1 MILGFRLQAS
11 DVSSPPDRPIRSR
24 ETSMTERLGSS
35 AAGICPPSPP
45 VVLVVDNDESAAEL
59 LSRLLAADGYTVH
72 VARDGRSAL
81 SSIAKIRP
89 DAVLMEPGLPDIDG
103 FEICRRLKRN
113 ETTRLTPVVLVSQ
126 LTAKQYRL
134 VGWEAGADSFFTKP
148 VDEQEVLTRLRS
160 LVRVKRYTDDLD
172 SATSIVV
179 TLAVMIESRDG
190 YKEGHCHRIA
200 NHATAL
206 GRCLQLGDR
215 ELQALHRGGF
225 LHDIGMLTIPEP
237 VLRKSG
243 QLKPEEYE
251 LVKSHTVVGASL
263 VEGLRSLQ
271 AVEPIIRYHHERFD
285 GSGYPDGLQHDQIPL
300 LAQIIGLVDVYDAI
314 TTQRPYQDARSAE
327 EGIAVLKDQAAR
339 GWRRPDLVDRFVE
352 LIQAG
357 KVSA

>member
-1 MILGFRLQAS
+1 
-11 DVSSPPDRPIRSR
+11 
-24 ETSMTERLGSS
+24 
-35 AAGICPPSPP
+35 
-45 VVLVVDNDESAAEL
+45 
-59 LSRLLAADGYTVH
+59 
-72 VARDGRSAL
+72 
-81 SSIAKIRP
+81 
-89 DAVLMEPGLPDIDG
+89 
-103 FEICRRLKRN
+103 
-113 ETTRLTPVVLVSQ
+113 
-126 LTAKQYRL
+126 
-134 VGWEAGADSFFTKP
+134 
-148 VDEQEVLTRLRS
+148 
-160 LVRVKRYTDDLD
+160 
-172 SATSIVV
+172 
-179 TLAVMIESRDG
+179 
-190 YKEGHCHRIA
+190 
-200 NHATAL
+200 
-206 GRCLQLGDR
+206 
-215 ELQALHRGGF
+215 LQALHRGGF

-314 TTQRPYQDARSAE
+314 TTRRPYQDAKSAE